1 MGKPKPPA
9 PPDYAAAA
17 VAQGKANVD
26 SSLAS
31 NYLNQANQ
39 VGPNG
44 SLTYSYDKN
53 QGHTL
58 SDGTFIPQTTA
69 TTTLSPDQQKLYDQ
83 NSQISTNLNDTALK
97 GISYVNEAA
106 THPPNADNLP
116 GMGHV
121 TNPSQFQGQRDQITN
136 AMLARL
142 KPQMDEQQTA
152 FDAKMANQ
160 GVQAGSQAYDNANR
174 NLQQGFNDQR
184 TSALLGGDQ
193 EQQNLFNNGLA
204 GAGFNN
210 QSRTQAL
217 QEQNYYTNQPLN
229 MLNALRTGNQ
239 VNLPQFGNVAGGSQ
253 IQAAPIFQGA
263 QAQYN
268 AALEN
273 YKAQSAA
280 SGGILGGLASLGG
293 AAITRFSDRRLKE
306 NIRLIGKLASGLKL
320 YFYNYRGAKKCEI
333 GVMADEVEKLFPRA
347 VLMHESGYNMVD
359 YSRIQ

>member
-1 MGKPKPPA
+1 M
-9 PPDYAAAA
+9 
-17 VAQGKANVD
+17 
-26 SSLAS
+26 
-31 NYLNQANQ
+31 
-39 VGPNG
+39 
-44 SLTYSYDKN
+44 
-53 QGHTL
+53 
-58 SDGTFIPQTTA
+58 
-69 TTTLSPDQQKLYDQ
+69 
-83 NSQISTNLNDTALK
+83 K

-121 TNPSQFQGQRDQITN
+121 TDPSQFQGQRDQITN

-142 KPQMDEQQTA
+142 KPQMAEQQNA

-160 GVQAGSQAYDNANR
+160 GVQAGSQAYDNADR

-263 QAQYN
+263 QSQFN
-268 AALEN
+268 AALQN
-273 YKAQSAA
+273 YQQQIAARNGVLGAIGSVGSAIA
-280 SGGILGGLASLGG
+280 M
-293 AAITRFSDRRLKE
+293 SDRRLKE
-306 NIRLIGKLASGLKL
+306 NIRLVGKLASGLKL
-320 YFYNYRGAKKCEI
+320 YLYNYIGSRRCRV
-333 GVMADEVEKLFPRA
+333 GVMADEVEKIFPRA
-347 VLMHESGYNMVD
+347 VLMQENGFNAVD
-359 YSRIQ
+359 YSRIS